1 MATKDTH
8 DTRDKQNNKL
18 SLTLYVDPRWGDN
31 EIGEEPWATRCSR
44 SPTIGLSICIHR
56 YVSCHIEC

>member
-8 DTRDKQNNKL
+8 DTRENQDNKL
-18 SLTLYVDPRWGDN
+18 SPTLYVDPRWGDN

-44 SPTIGLSICIHR
+44 SPTIGVPLCFHG
-56 YVSCHIEC
+56 YVSRHSEC